1 MKILSHRVRYDKFST
16 YQKFPKLQGFHWYI
30 NLFQHIINIYRCKYS
45 KVANKIRVWIRK
57 MLINSRFNLLSLTLP
72 IASGAFLLL
81 ISGAIYAD
89 RIAAGDAHNLVA
101 SGNGGQFVW
110 GANANGQLGDG
121 TTLDAL
127 NPVPVV
133 DIRYNSVDGAI
144 AVASHGDNNLVLL
157 DDATMLGW
165 GPNENS
171 QLGSG
176 LLYSSK
182 YKGDEPDDGDGTD
195 PDDGTDSAEEDP
207 VSNALVFPAEVV
219 DPDGK
224 PISNISAI
232 DLGANFAAAINQEGN
247 VLVWG
252 NLAAFQD
259 TEQEREPVNRFR
271 DKFFDPNIEFIDSQ
285 YRDGDPAR
293 DYHLQYMRDEVGN
306 RYTGVIAIAVGDRHL
321 LALTSTGQVLAWGD
335 NSAGQ
340 LGDGTLTQRPY
351 PVYVRSSQNVIISEI
366 PAIAAHGDASLAV
379 QPDGRV
385 LGWGSTLLAT
395 PLDTETSDRLQQ
407 YYARPLVD
415 GEGNAITGIR
425 KVALGESHA
434 LALTLDN
441 RVVGWGS
448 NSNGQLGDGTNSSA
462 SQLTKVVLSNGQQ
475 LHDII
480 EIAVGSSHSLAL
492 HRNGNVFSWGA
503 GESGRLG
510 DGTNID
516 SYYAVNVRNRDNNI
530 FSLY

>member
-1 MKILSHRVRYDKFST
+1 
-16 YQKFPKLQGFHWYI
+16 
-30 NLFQHIINIYRCKYS
+30 
-45 KVANKIRVWIRK
+45 
-57 MLINSRFNLLSLTLP
+57 MLINSRFNLLSLTLSV
-72 IASGAFLLL
+72 ASGAFLLL

-133 DIRYNSVDGAI
+133 DIRYNSLDGAT

-157 DDATMLGW
+157 GDATMLGW
-165 GPNENS
+165 GPNENN

-176 LLYSSK
+176 LLYSSN
-182 YKGDEPDDGDGTD
+182 YKGDEADDDGNGADPGDGTD
-195 PDDGTDSAEEDP
+195 PAPEEP
-207 VSNALVFPAEVV
+207 ANTALAFPTKVV

-224 PISNISAI
+224 PISNITAI

-252 NLAAFQD
+252 NLDAFQD
-259 TEQEREPVNRFR
+259 IEQEREPANRFR

-293 DYHLQYMRDEVGN
+293 DYDLQYMRDAQGN
-306 RYTGVIAIAVGDRHL
+306 RYTDIIAIAVGDSHL
-321 LALTSTGQVLAWGD
+321 LALTSIGQVLAWGD

-340 LGDGTLTQRPY
+340 LGDGTLTRRST
-351 PVYVRSSQNVIISEI
+351 PVYVRSSQNDIISAI
-366 PAIAAHGDASLAV
+366 PAIAAHGNASLAV
-379 QPDGRV
+379 QPDGRL

-395 PLDTETSDRLQQ
+395 PLDTESSDRLQQ

-425 KVALGESHA
+425 NVALGESHA

-448 NSNGQLGDGTNSSA
+448 NSNGQLGDGTNSSG
-462 SQLTKVVLSNGQQ
+462 SQLTKVILSNGVQ
-475 LHDII
+475 LSDII
-480 EIAVGSSHSLAL
+480 EIAVGSDHSLAL

-503 GESGRLG
+503 GEFGRLG

-516 SYYAVNVRNRDNNI
+516 SYYAVNVRNRDNHI

>member
-1 MKILSHRVRYDKFST
+1 MT
-16 YQKFPKLQGFHWYI
+16 
-30 NLFQHIINIYRCKYS
+30 
-45 KVANKIRVWIRK
+45 
-57 MLINSRFNLLSLTLP
+57 
-72 IASGAFLLL
+72 SGAFLLFV
-81 ISGAIYAD
+81 SGLAYAD
-89 RIAAGDAHNLVA
+89 RITAGDAHNLA
-101 SGNGGQFVW
+101 AAGNGSQFVW
-110 GANANGQLGDG
+110 GANTNGQLGDG

-127 NPVPVV
+127 NPIPVV
-133 DIRYNSVDGAI
+133 DIRYNFLDGAI

-176 LLYSSK
+176 LLYSGN
-182 YKGDEPDDGDGTD
+182 YRGDVPDDGNGTD
-195 PDDGTDSAEEDP
+195 PGDGNDAAEEDP
-207 VSNALVFPAEVV
+207 VSTALVFPAEVV

-224 PISNISAI
+224 PISNITAI

-259 TEQEREPVNRFR
+259 TEEEREPVNRFR

-285 YRDGDPAR
+285 YRDGDPVR
-293 DYHLQYMRDEVGN
+293 DYDLQYMRDEQGN
-306 RYTGVIAIAVGDRHL
+306 RYTGIIAIAVGDSHL
-321 LALTSTGQVLAWGD
+321 LALASTGQVLAWGD
-335 NSAGQ
+335 NSVGQ

-351 PVYVRSSQNVIISEI
+351 PVYVRSSQNVIIAGI
-366 PAIAAHGDASLAV
+366 PAIAAHGNASLAV
-379 QPDGRV
+379 KPDGRV

-395 PLDTETSDRLQQ
+395 PLETDSSDRLQQ
-407 YYARPLVD
+407 HYARPLVD
-415 GEGNAITGIR
+415 GEGHAITGIR

-441 RVVGWGS
+441 RVVSWGS
-448 NSNGQLGDGTNSSA
+448 NSNGQLGDGTNAST
-462 SQLTKVVLSNGQQ
+462 SQLTKVVLSNGQP
-475 LHDII
+475 LRDII

-492 HRNGNVFSWGA
+492 HRNGYVFSWGA